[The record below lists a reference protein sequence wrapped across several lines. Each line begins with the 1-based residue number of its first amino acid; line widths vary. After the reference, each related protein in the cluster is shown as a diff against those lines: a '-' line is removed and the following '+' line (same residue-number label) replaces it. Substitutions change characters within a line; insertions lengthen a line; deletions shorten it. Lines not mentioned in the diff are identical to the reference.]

1 MDRRKTLKIIATG
14 AIAGTAAL
22 AGCKDDKKTKEVNGK
37 EPALTLDRNPD
48 ELKNEK
54 RLLDMEKFFTDHEM
68 ATITVLANIIIPAD
82 EISGSAGDARV
93 PEFIES
99 IVKDMPQH
107 QTPMRGGLRWLDV
120 HCMNRFGNAFKDCN
134 SSQQIEVVD
143 EIAYPV
149 IEYKD
154 ENGNNIKKG
163 KMKAGMEQG
172 VAFFSLMRN
181 LTATGFYTSEI
192 GVKDIGYI
200 GNKPT
205 QWNGVPE
212 DVLKQHGLA
221 YTEKELKECVSFD
234 VKA

>member
-93 PEFIES
+93 PDFIEFIM
-99 IVKDMPQH
+99 KDMPQH
-107 QTPMRGGLRWLDV
+107 QTPMRGGLRWLDLQ
-120 HCMNRFGNAFKDCN
+120 CMKQYEKPFKDC
-134 SSQQIEVVD
+134 SQQQQIEMVD
-143 EIAYPV
+143 QIAYPNKTKP
-149 IEYKD
+149 E
-154 ENGNNIKKG
+154 
-163 KMKAGMEQG
+163 MKQG

-181 LTATGFYTSEI
+181 LTATGFYTTEI
-192 GVKDIGYI
+192 GVKDIGYA
-200 GNKPT
+200 GNTPNK
-205 QWNGVPE
+205 WNGVPD
-212 DVLKQHGLA
+212 DVLKQYNVV
-221 YTEKELKECVSFD
+221 YTDKELKECVKF
-234 VKA
+234 